1 MRALL
6 SLWDRL
12 SLYLPITLM
21 GLLALGTYWLVES
34 TPVRR
39 EAVTER
45 VARHEPD
52 YFMKNFSVRTFVE
65 SGRIKSEVYGAAARH
80 YPDTETLE
88 IDAVRIRSFD
98 DRGRLTTAT
107 ANRALTNRDGS
118 EVQLFGRAQIVR
130 DAQRGPAG
138 QNTPRIEFPAIQGV
152 YARLGVKDAVATV
165 QFIADHN
172 APALAD
178 IADRLAEAIDRGLW
192 MPKSNSAR
200 TRIDGLRRVGE
211 THVPGAKP

>member
-138 QNTPRIEFPAIQGV
+138 QNTPRIEFRGEFLHAYLKTDRVVSNRPVEIRRG
-152 YARLGVKDAVATV
+152 KDV
-165 QFIADHN
+165 F
-172 APALAD
+172 LAD
-178 IADRLAEAIDRGLW
+178 TMDYDNVRQTMVMQGRVKGTLVPAA
-192 MPKSNSAR
+192 AR
-200 TRIDGLRRVGE
+200 
-211 THVPGAKP
+211 